1 MPGEEKTEDPTPKRR
16 QEAREEGQVAS
27 SKELNSAFTLL
38 FSFIILYFL
47 MRHLI
52 EEIIKFTY
60 KSFSSYLTMEMTANS
75 FHNLLLEIAFLG
87 LRLIA
92 PILLIVT
99 AVGIAITYL
108 QIGFLFT
115 PKVLIPKLNKLNP
128 IEGAKKLFSKRTFME
143 LIKSLLK
150 VGIITYISYL
160 TIRDVLSQYLLLISV
175 GLNHALGLIGNTAFS
190 LAMRVSAFM
199 IVIGVIDLIYQK
211 WEHEQQLKMTKHE
224 VKEERKQMEGSPEVK
239 SKRKQKQQE
248 MAMSRMM
255 QEVPEADVVITN
267 PTHIAVA
274 VKFELET
281 MEVPILI
288 AKGQGEIAQRIKE
301 VATENEIEIVE
312 EKPLARALYK
322 LVEIGEEI
330 PYELYQAVA
339 EILAYVYQLDEER
352 RS

>member
-1 MPGEEKTEDPTPKRR
+1 MPEEEKTEDPTPKRR

-38 FSFIILYFL
+38 FSFIVLYFL
-47 MRHLI
+47 MRYLI
-52 EEIIKFTY
+52 EQIIEFTY
-60 KSFSSYLTMEMTANS
+60 KSFASYLTMEITANN
-75 FHNLLLEIAFLG
+75 FYNLLLEIGFLG
-87 LRLIA
+87 FRLIA

-99 AVGIAITYL
+99 AVGVTITYL

-115 PKVLIPKLNKLNP
+115 PKVLVPKLNKLNP
-128 IEGAKKLFSKRTFME
+128 IEGAKQLFSKRTFVE
-143 LIKSLLK
+143 LIKSLAK

-160 TIRDVLSQYLLLISV
+160 TIRDVLSQYLLLTTV
-175 GLNHALGLIGNTAFS
+175 GLNHALELIGDTAFS

-199 IVIGVIDLIYQK
+199 IVIGIIDLIYQK
-211 WEHEQQLKMTKHE
+211 WEHEQQLKMTKQE

-274 VKFELET
+274 VKFDLET

-322 LVEIGEEI
+322 LVEIGDEI

>member
-1 MPGEEKTEDPTPKRR
+1 MPEEEKTEDPTPKRR
-16 QEAREEGQVAS
+16 QQAREEGQVAS

-47 MRHLI
+47 MRYLI
-52 EEIIKFTY
+52 DQIIEFTY
-60 KSFSSYLTMEMTANS
+60 KSFAIYLTMEMTANN
-75 FHNLLLEIAFLG
+75 FYNLLLEIGFLG

-92 PILLIVT
+92 PILFIVT
-99 AVGIAITYL
+99 AVGVAITYL

-115 PKVLIPKLNKLNP
+115 PKTLIPKISKLNP
-128 IEGAKKLFSKRTFME
+128 IEGAKQLLSKRTFVE

-150 VGIITYISYL
+150 VGIIAYISYL
-160 TIRDVLSQYLLLISV
+160 TIRGVLDQYVLLTTV
-175 GLNHALGLIGNTAFS
+175 GLNHALELIGDTAFS
-190 LAMRVSAFM
+190 LAMRVSGFM
-199 IVIGVIDLIYQK
+199 IIIGIIDLIYQK
-211 WEHEQQLKMTKHE
+211 WEHEQQLKMTKQE

-255 QEVPEADVVITN
+255 QDVPEADVVITN

-274 VKFELET
+274 VKFDLET
-281 MEVPILI
+281 MEVPVLI
-288 AKGQGEIAQRIKE
+288 AKGQGEIAQKIKE
-301 VATENEIEIVE
+301 VAIENEIEIVE

-339 EILAYVYQLDEER
+339 EILAYVYQMDEER